1 MLHIEIE
8 LSGLDEK
15 TKSIIFNSVKV
26 EEIDRKYVRIERE
39 PFKLVIEAERLSR
52 GRAIMN
58 SYIFWLYTILRI
70 VEEVK

>member
-1 MLHIEIE
+1 MFHVEIEI
-8 LSGLDEK
+8 SGLDDK
-15 TKSIIFNSVKV
+15 TKSIIFNTVKV
-26 EEIDRKYVRIERE
+26 EEMDRKYVRIEE
-39 PFKLVIEAERLSR
+39 DPFKITISAERLSR